1 MGYNATLQ
9 TKTNPSISYAMQTL
23 INRNIWRWK
32 IIVIMFSVIVAKQKS
47 IARSLGGCKHK
58 QSKV

>member
-9 TKTNPSISYAMQTL
+9 TKTNPSISYAKQTL

-58 QSKV
+58 QNKV